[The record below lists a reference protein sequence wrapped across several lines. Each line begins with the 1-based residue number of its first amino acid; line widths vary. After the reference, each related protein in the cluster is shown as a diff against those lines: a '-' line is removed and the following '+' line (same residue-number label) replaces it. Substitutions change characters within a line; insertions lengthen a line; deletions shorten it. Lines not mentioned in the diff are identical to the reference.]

1 MYYNTY
7 MKNEIVTFDR
17 DPNNYKHWELLIE
30 GSRATIFLDVAE
42 NEGIRPGYEL
52 KLNSYDLGVDIELND
67 IIQRIRFEQPQV
79 KVVVITSKQE
89 KNFSAGA
96 NIYMLGM
103 SEHSWKVNFCKFTNE
118 TRNGFE
124 DSSNSGS
131 LKFIAAVN
139 GICAGGGYEVAL
151 ACDEILLVDDRSST
165 VSLPEVPLLGVLPG
179 TGGLTRL
186 TDKRKVRK
194 DIADIFCTNAD
205 GVRGKKALDW
215 NLVDH
220 IAPPSKFN
228 SLIDERVSFL
238 ESKVKLRNG
247 STGITLNN
255 IKRTITDKNINYET
269 ISCILSIKNSYIP
282 QTISCILNKDNRV
295 AEIKIHGPEEN
306 EIITINEL
314 VEKGSEYW
322 VLKFVRE
329 LDDLILMLRANELE
343 TGVITIQSEGSSTVI
358 QKLTNLLEENKDN
371 WLVNEIIGF
380 MRRTFSRLDIS
391 SRTIFTIVDNKS
403 CFAGFL
409 SELLFCADRTYMINN
424 ALLNENKSGPFIS
437 LSKLNFKSLEMVN
450 GQTRLQTRFNNDD
463 IKLSKL
469 HDLCEK
475 NLNAE
480 EAFNHELI
488 TVIPDDLDWNDE
500 IRLSIEERASF
511 SPDALTGLEAN
522 LRFPG
527 KESCETKIFG
537 RLSAWQNW
545 IFNRPNASS
554 DEGALKLF
562 GTGSKAKF
570 DNKRV

>member
-269 ISCILSIKNSYIP
+269 ISCILNKNS
-282 QTISCILNKDNRV
+282 RV

-306 EIITINEL
+306 EIIAINEL

-343 TGVITIQSEGSSTVI
+343 TGVITIHSEGSSTVI

-469 HDLCEK
+469 HDLCDK

>member
-1 MYYNTY
+1 MYYNTH

-17 DPNNYKHWELLIE
+17 DPNNYKHWEQLIE

-269 ISCILSIKNSYIP
+269 ISCIL
-282 QTISCILNKDNRV
+282 NKDSKV
-295 AEIKIHGPEEN
+295 AEIKIHGPKEN
-306 EIITINEL
+306 EIIAINEL

-469 HDLCEK
+469 HDLCDK

>member
-17 DPNNYKHWELLIE
+17 DPNNYKHWEQLIE

-269 ISCILSIKNSYIP
+269 ISCIL
-282 QTISCILNKDNRV
+282 NKDSRV

-306 EIITINEL
+306 EIIAINEL

-343 TGVITIQSEGSSTVI
+343 TGVITIHSEGSSTVI

-469 HDLCEK
+469 HDLCDK

>member
-1 MYYNTY
+1 MYYNTR

-30 GSRATIFLDVAE
+30 GNRATIFLDVAE

-79 KVVVITSKQE
+79 KVVIITSKQE

-269 ISCILSIKNSYIP
+269 ISCIL
-282 QTISCILNKDNRV
+282 NKDSRV
-295 AEIKIHGPEEN
+295 AEIKIHGPEES
-306 EIITINEL
+306 EIIAINEL
-314 VEKGSEYW
+314 EKKGAEYW

-343 TGVITIQSEGSSTVI
+343 TGVITIHSEGSSTVI

-469 HDLCEK
+469 HDLCDK

>member
-1 MYYNTY
+1 MYYNTR

-30 GSRATIFLDVAE
+30 GRRATIFLDVAE

-247 STGITLNN
+247 SAGITLNN

-269 ISCILSIKNSYIP
+269 ISCIL
-282 QTISCILNKDNRV
+282 NKDSRV

-306 EIITINEL
+306 EIIAINEL

-343 TGVITIQSEGSSTVI
+343 TGVITIQSEGSSIVI

-424 ALLNENKSGPFIS
+424 ALLNEDKSGPFIS

-469 HDLCEK
+469 HDLCDK

-527 KESCETKIFG
+527 KESYETKIFG

>member
-1 MYYNTY
+1 

-67 IIQRIRFEQPQV
+67 IIQRIRFEKPQV

-269 ISCILSIKNSYIP
+269 ISCIL
-282 QTISCILNKDNRV
+282 NKDSRV
-295 AEIKIHGPEEN
+295 AEIKIHGPKEN
-306 EIITINEL
+306 EIIEINEL

-469 HDLCEK
+469 HDLCDK

>member
-228 SLIDERVSFL
+228 SVIDERVSFL

-269 ISCILSIKNSYIP
+269 ISCILK
-282 QTISCILNKDNRV
+282 KDIRV
-295 AEIKIHGPEEN
+295 AEIRIHGPKEN
-306 EIITINEL
+306 EIISINEL
-314 VEKGSEYW
+314 LEKGSEYW

-343 TGVITIQSEGSSTVI
+343 TGVITIQSEGSSIVI

-424 ALLNENKSGPFIS
+424 ALLNKNKSGPFIS

-469 HDLCEK
+469 HDLCDK

>member
-1 MYYNTY
+1 MYYNTH
-7 MKNEIVTFDR
+7 MKNELVTFDR
-17 DPNNYKHWELLIE
+17 DPNNYKHWKLLIE

-67 IIQRIRFEQPQV
+67 IIQRIRFEKPQV

-247 STGITLNN
+247 STGIALNN

-269 ISCILSIKNSYIP
+269 ISCV
-282 QTISCILNKDNRV
+282 LNKDSRV
-295 AEIKIHGPEEN
+295 AEIKIHGPKEN
-306 EIITINEL
+306 EIIAINEL

-391 SRTIFTIVDNKS
+391 SRTIFTIVDNNS

-469 HDLCEK
+469 YDLCDK

-480 EAFNHELI
+480 KAFDLELI

>member
-269 ISCILSIKNSYIP
+269 ISCIL
-282 QTISCILNKDNRV
+282 NKDSRV
-295 AEIKIHGPEEN
+295 AEIKIHGPKEN

-343 TGVITIQSEGSSTVI
+343 TGVITIQSEGSSIVI

>member
-1 MYYNTY
+1 MYYNTH
-7 MKNEIVTFDR
+7 MKNKIVTFDR

-269 ISCILSIKNSYIP
+269 ISCV
-282 QTISCILNKDNRV
+282 LNKDSRV
-295 AEIKIHGPEEN
+295 AEIKINGPKEN
-306 EIITINEL
+306 EIIAINEL
-314 VEKGSEYW
+314 LEKGSEYW

-391 SRTIFTIVDNKS
+391 SRTIFTIVDNNS

-469 HDLCEK
+469 YDLCDK

-480 EAFNHELI
+480 EAFDLELI

-554 DEGALKLF
+554 DEGALKVF

>member
-269 ISCILSIKNSYIP
+269 ISCIL
-282 QTISCILNKDNRV
+282 NKDSRV
-295 AEIKIHGPEEN
+295 AEIKIHGPEEK
-306 EIITINEL
+306 EIIAINEL

-343 TGVITIQSEGSSTVI
+343 TGVITIHSEGSSTVI

-469 HDLCEK
+469 HDLCDK

>member
-67 IIQRIRFEQPQV
+67 IIQRIRFEKPQV

-269 ISCILSIKNSYIP
+269 ISCIL
-282 QTISCILNKDNRV
+282 NKDSRV
-295 AEIKIHGPEEN
+295 AEIKIHGPKEN
-306 EIITINEL
+306 EIIAINEL

-343 TGVITIQSEGSSTVI
+343 TGVITIQSEGSSIVI

>member
-67 IIQRIRFEQPQV
+67 IIQRIRFEKPQV

-269 ISCILSIKNSYIP
+269 ISCIL
-282 QTISCILNKDNRV
+282 NKDSRV

-306 EIITINEL
+306 EIIAINEL

-469 HDLCEK
+469 HDLCDK

>member
-1 MYYNTY
+1 

-215 NLVDH
+215 NLVDY

-269 ISCILSIKNSYIP
+269 ISCV
-282 QTISCILNKDNRV
+282 LNKDSRV
-295 AEIKIHGPEEN
+295 AEIKIHGPKEN

>member
-1 MYYNTY
+1 MYYNTH

-17 DPNNYKHWELLIE
+17 NPNNYKHWELLIE

-215 NLVDH
+215 NLVDY

-269 ISCILSIKNSYIP
+269 ISCIL
-282 QTISCILNKDNRV
+282 NKDSRV

-306 EIITINEL
+306 EIIAINEL

-469 HDLCEK
+469 HDLCDK

>member
-1 MYYNTY
+1 MYYNTH
-7 MKNEIVTFDR
+7 MKNELVTFDR

-67 IIQRIRFEQPQV
+67 IIQRIRFEKPQV

-269 ISCILSIKNSYIP
+269 ISCV
-282 QTISCILNKDNRV
+282 LNKDSRV

-306 EIITINEL
+306 EIIAINEL

-463 IKLSKL
+463 VKLSKL

>member
-215 NLVDH
+215 NLVDY

-269 ISCILSIKNSYIP
+269 ISCIL
-282 QTISCILNKDNRV
+282 NKDSRV

-306 EIITINEL
+306 EIIAINEL

-343 TGVITIQSEGSSTVI
+343 TGVITIHTEGSSTVI

-469 HDLCEK
+469 HDLCDK

-480 EAFNHELI
+480 EAFNQELI

>member
-1 MYYNTY
+1 MFMYYSTY

-17 DPNNYKHWELLIE
+17 EPNNYKHWELSIE
-30 GSRATIFLDVAE
+30 DSRATIFLNVAE

-52 KLNSYDLGVDIELND
+52 KLNSYDLGVDIELYD

-269 ISCILSIKNSYIP
+269 ISCIL
-282 QTISCILNKDNRV
+282 NKDSRV

-306 EIITINEL
+306 EIIAINEL

-343 TGVITIQSEGSSTVI
+343 TGVITIQSEGSSIVI
-358 QKLTNLLEENKDN
+358 QKLTNLLQENKDN

-469 HDLCEK
+469 HDLCDK

>member
-1 MYYNTY
+1 MYYNTH

-269 ISCILSIKNSYIP
+269 ISCV
-282 QTISCILNKDNRV
+282 LNKDSRV
-295 AEIKIHGPEEN
+295 AEIKIHGPKEN
-306 EIITINEL
+306 EIIAINEL

-469 HDLCEK
+469 HDLCDK

>member
-1 MYYNTY
+1 MYYITH
-7 MKNEIVTFDR
+7 MKNELVTFDR
-17 DPNNYKHWELLIE
+17 DPNNYKHWEQLIE

-228 SLIDERVSFL
+228 SLIYERVSFL

-269 ISCILSIKNSYIP
+269 ISCIL
-282 QTISCILNKDNRV
+282 NKDSRV

-306 EIITINEL
+306 EIIASNEL

-343 TGVITIQSEGSSTVI
+343 TGVITIHSEGSSTVI

-469 HDLCEK
+469 HDLCDK
-475 NLNAE
+475 YLNAE

>member
-1 MYYNTY
+1 MYYNTC

-269 ISCILSIKNSYIP
+269 ISCIL
-282 QTISCILNKDNRV
+282 NKDSRV

-306 EIITINEL
+306 EIIAINEL

-343 TGVITIQSEGSSTVI
+343 TGVITIQSEGSSIVI

>member
-1 MYYNTY
+1 MYYNTC

-17 DPNNYKHWELLIE
+17 DPHNYKHWELLIE

-269 ISCILSIKNSYIP
+269 ISCIL
-282 QTISCILNKDNRV
+282 NKDSRV
-295 AEIKIHGPEEN
+295 AEIKIHGPQEN
-306 EIITINEL
+306 EIIAINEL

-371 WLVNEIIGF
+371 WLVNEINGF

-469 HDLCEK
+469 YDLCDK

>member
-1 MYYNTY
+1 

-17 DPNNYKHWELLIE
+17 DPNNYKHWELLLE

-215 NLVDH
+215 NLVDY

-269 ISCILSIKNSYIP
+269 ISCILNKNS
-282 QTISCILNKDNRV
+282 RV

-306 EIITINEL
+306 EIIAINEL

-329 LDDLILMLRANELE
+329 LDDLILMLRANDLE
-343 TGVITIQSEGSSTVI
+343 TGVITIHSEGSSTVI

-469 HDLCEK
+469 HDLCDK

-480 EAFNHELI
+480 EAFNQELI

>member
-228 SLIDERVSFL
+228 SVIDERVSFL

-269 ISCILSIKNSYIP
+269 ISCIL
-282 QTISCILNKDNRV
+282 NKDSRV

-306 EIITINEL
+306 EIIAINEL

-469 HDLCEK
+469 HDLCDK

>member
-1 MYYNTY
+1 MYYNTH

-269 ISCILSIKNSYIP
+269 ISCIL
-282 QTISCILNKDNRV
+282 NKDSRV

-306 EIITINEL
+306 EIIAINEL
-314 VEKGSEYW
+314 TEKGSEYW

-469 HDLCEK
+469 HDLCDK

-480 EAFNHELI
+480 EAFNQELI

-527 KESCETKIFG
+527 RESCETKIFG

>member
-17 DPNNYKHWELLIE
+17 DPNNYKHWEQLIE

-67 IIQRIRFEQPQV
+67 IIQRIRFEKPQV

-269 ISCILSIKNSYIP
+269 ISCIL
-282 QTISCILNKDNRV
+282 NKDSRV

-306 EIITINEL
+306 EIIAINEL

-469 HDLCEK
+469 HDLCDK

>member
-67 IIQRIRFEQPQV
+67 IIQRIRFEQPQI

-215 NLVDH
+215 NLVDY

-269 ISCILSIKNSYIP
+269 ISCIL
-282 QTISCILNKDNRV
+282 NKDSRV

-306 EIITINEL
+306 EIIAINEL

-343 TGVITIQSEGSSTVI
+343 TGVITIHSEGSSTVI
-358 QKLTNLLEENKDN
+358 QKLTNFLEENKDN

-469 HDLCEK
+469 HDLCDK